1 MAHKFHKLKTESDFP
16 YLDNQNVYQFDNQF
30 DYQRYD
36 YTQMK
41 ITLCTVPWDMGEA
54 HIGARTI
61 SGIGNVVYFG
71 SAENRD
77 AWFNAIPDSECYRF
91 ETKYKELHRNQTIDV
106 PIPFDV
112 AAKYNYIVVEY
123 SLFANDGSP
132 VMYEHDGGVRKWFW
146 FIREVEFVAPNN
158 TRLHILD
165 DAFQTWIYDVH
176 ISGMILERGHA
187 PMFATKADRYLANP
201 LENNTYLLTE
211 DVNFGQIEQVQHI
224 DALALNAGDMY
235 ACIATTANPL
245 TSWGTKAGNNWHTPA
260 SAYYFNDGVPS
271 VFVFAVDVADL
282 DNLLANITSSYPQ
295 FKQTVQGVFFASADL
310 LTLGAEFE
318 FADVSCYRVG
328 ASRKTFDLCE
338 LNKSLFG
345 YDAKY
350 RDIAK
355 LYTSPY
361 AHIEITDENG
371 NVDVVR
377 IEDTTGDINVSV
389 ALSIAYPFINIESHL
404 LGVGGNASASVT
416 YRNVSSKS
424 FPVSGQWYETLRS
437 WKVPTFAVV
446 LDAAREYDYSTH
458 FDRAQRVVDYTTA
471 YDNASASALTEK
483 TNADASADTAKANAD
498 ASADTAKTNADAS
511 ADTAKTNADA
521 SADTEVTNA
530 GLNVATNIAITTKSN
545 ELGNTLR
552 FQNVSNNNDTRDANA
567 DLTDQAATATIDA
580 ANQTAALS
588 ATAGGVSAVAGAIT
602 SAASGNPAGA
612 VASVVNGLV
621 GAGTTLASNAIGVA
635 LTATQAAITKDQA
648 QVSTNATN
656 NMVNANFAMQKDMT
670 EYTDGNVSGKHNLF
684 ISGVAANNAAT
695 QKNNALND
703 KTTQKANALNIQTTQ
718 KANALNDQTT
728 QKANNKHTYD
738 TAIANAGRSRA
749 QAQSAITNDIA
760 QAALRSP
767 FVYGSFA
774 DGDNA
779 TTKPM
784 ALFANIVTQSK
795 SAIASAG
802 DEFLRYGYALDKQWD
817 FNGNWNIGKY
827 FTYWK
832 LRDFW
837 VTNLNVPD
845 MYMDKL
851 RFFLY
856 GGVTIWRKP
865 EDIGKVSVYDN
876 FN

>member
-54 HIGARTI
+54 HIGNRTI

-71 SAENRD
+71 SKEKRD
-77 AWFNAIPDSECYRF
+77 EWFAAIPDSECLRF
-91 ETKYKELHRNQTIDV
+91 ETKYKELHRDLTLNIPV
-106 PIPFDV
+106 PFDV
-112 AAKYNYIVVEY
+112 AAKYNYVVVEY
-123 SLFANDGSP
+123 SLFANDDSP
-132 VMYEHDGGVRKWFW
+132 VMYETNDGMRKWFW

-165 DAFQTWIYDVH
+165 DAFQTWIYDVN
-176 ISGMILERGHA
+176 ISGMVLERGHA
-187 PMFATKADRYLANP
+187 PMFATKADSFLANP

-211 DVNFGQIEQVQHI
+211 DVNFGAIEQVKHI
-224 DALALNAGDMY
+224 DALALNSGDMY
-235 ACIATTANPL
+235 ACIATTANPN
-245 TSWGTKAGNNWHTPA
+245 TAWGSKGAGTWKTPA
-260 SAYYFNDGVPS
+260 SAYYTNDGVPS
-271 VFVFAVDVADL
+271 VFVFAVEVADL
-282 DNLLANITSSYPQ
+282 DDLLTNVTANYPQ
-295 FKQTVQGVFFASADL
+295 FKQTVQGVFFASTDL
-310 LTLGAEFE
+310 LTLGSEFT
-318 FADVSCYRVG
+318 FADTTCYRVS

-345 YDAKY
+345 YETKY

-361 AHIEITDENG
+361 AHIEIADENG
-371 NVDVVR
+371 NIDVVK

-404 LGVGGNASASVT
+404 MGVGGNASASVT
-416 YRNVSSKS
+416 YRNVSAKT

-446 LDAAREYDYSTH
+446 LDASREYDYSTH

-471 YDNASASALTEK
+471 YDNASASAGTEK
-483 TNADASADTAKANAD
+483 TNADTLADTAKSNTYIMTAANTANTATMAQAAKSNTD
-498 ASADTAKTNADAS
+498 DSADTIVTNTGLQTTANTAITSTSNAAAVSDTNLANALSQALQAWEAGYTRDTVNNQVNAEYAS
-511 ADTAKTNADA
+511 AAIGAAGGAIGSAVSGATSGA
-521 SADTEVTNA
+521 SAGPA
-530 GLNVATNIAITTKSN
+530 G
-545 ELGNTLR
+545 
-552 FQNVSNNNDTRDANA
+552 
-567 DLTDQAATATIDA
+567 
-580 ANQTAALS
+580 
-588 ATAGGVSAVAGAIT
+588 AVAGAIGGLV
-602 SAASGNPAGA
+602 SGAISGATTMAQTA
-612 VASVVNGLV
+612 VAANLLS
-621 GAGTTLASNAIGVA
+621 
-635 LTATQAAITKDQA
+635 TQAEATVSVSQSK
-648 QVSTNATN
+648 VSSTNQNNTDRTTN
-656 NMVNANFAMQKDMT
+656 QNTANSA
-670 EYTDGNVSGKHNLF
+670 NVSSSNTAAT
-684 ISGVAANNAAT
+684 GVAANTATMQKGNATRTQTAQNTAAANSQTAENAT
-695 QKNNALND
+695 AD
-703 KTTQKANALNIQTTQ
+703 AT
-718 KANALNDQTT
+718 QTT
-728 QKANNKHTYD
+728 QKANNQRSYD
-738 TAIANAGRSRA
+738 TAIANAGRSRT
-749 QAQSAITNDIA
+749 QAQSAIENDVK
-760 QAALRSP
+760 QAALRAP
-767 FVYGSFA
+767 FVYGAFA
-774 DGDNA
+774 DGDSA

-802 DEFLRYGYALDKQWD
+802 DEFLRYGYMLDKQWP
-817 FNGNWNIGKY
+817 FNGDWNIGKY

-851 RFFLY
+851 RFFLF
-856 GGVTIWRKP
+856 GGVTVWRSP
-865 EDIGKVSVYDN
+865 EYIGKVSVYDN